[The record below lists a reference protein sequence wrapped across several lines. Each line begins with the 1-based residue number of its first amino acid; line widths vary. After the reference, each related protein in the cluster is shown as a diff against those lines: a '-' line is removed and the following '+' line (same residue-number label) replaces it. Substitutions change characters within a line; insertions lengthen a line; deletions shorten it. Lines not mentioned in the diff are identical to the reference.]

1 MQRTNRKQQLVIL
14 DYSQVALSNIFQFQS
29 DLKKGS
35 SSAEAVNIIRHAILT
50 GVKAYKKKYSPTFG
64 EVVIACDGREYWR
77 KDVFPY
83 YKAGRKKARD
93 ASSMD
98 WELVFGAI
106 STIREELAEHFPYR
120 VIHVDKAEADDV
132 IATLCKWTQTN
143 GTIDRGMFEEKQPV
157 MIVSSD
163 GDFKQLH
170 AYNNVQ
176 QWSPIQK
183 KVVKC
188 DNAKAYLAEHIA
200 KAGDDGIP
208 NVLSPDNVFVTE
220 GIRQT
225 KMTAGRLA
233 EFVEMGRDACRTD
246 EERRNWDRN
255 NLLINLSLVPADI
268 ESKIIDTY
276 TSAAPKGD
284 RMSIYQYLIK
294 HRCRLL
300 LDEIEEF

>member
-1 MQRTNRKQQLVIL
+1 MVIL
-14 DYSQVALSNIFQFQS
+14 DYSQIALSNIFQFQS

-35 SSAEAVNIIRHAILT
+35 CSTEAVNIIRHAILT
-50 GVKAYKKKYSPTFG
+50 GIKSYKKKYGPQFG
-64 EVVIACDGREYWR
+64 EVVIACDGRNYWR
-77 KDVFPY
+77 KDIFPY

-93 ASSMD
+93 SSPMD
-98 WELVFGAI
+98 WDVVFGAI
-106 STIREELAEHFPYR
+106 STIRDELAEHFPYR
-120 VIHVDKAEADDV
+120 VIHIDKAEADDV

-143 GTIDRGMFEEKQPV
+143 GATDHGMWEEKQQV

-170 AYNNVQ
+170 AYDNVQ
-176 QWSPIQK
+176 QWSPIQR

-188 DNAKAYLAEHIA
+188 ENAVAYLAEHIA

-208 NVLSPDNVFVTE
+208 NVLSPDGVFVTD

-225 KMTAGRLA
+225 KMTSGRLA
-233 EFVEMGRDACRTD
+233 EFVELGRSACRTD
-246 EERRNWDRN
+246 DERRNWDRN
-255 NLLINLSLVPADI
+255 NTLINLSLIPADI
-268 ESKIIDTY
+268 EAQIIDTY
-276 TSAAPKGD
+276 TNTPPTGD
-284 RMSIYQYLIK
+284 RMSIYHYLVK